1 MNSSAL
7 KYMEVF
13 VLLTSLLLV
22 ANMAMA
28 NTTPTA
34 DDRSQCERS
43 YRNLVLST
51 AEKTRLVDIC
61 AQERAISR
69 QVSTLESGIRTEENK
84 REDCYRVRRSWR
96 NLGLGRGATQAE
108 IDACLAANAAATA
121 EANRLRGELTALNTQ
136 LETARAQHRAATEGA
151 SSASSTRDQDAVRD
165 AFNQLKMSIYDET
178 LRASDAQTKLSNMAR
193 AIDNSVLSLYMR
205 DRMAGLLNSP
215 KMCQVVA
222 ACPNASTV
230 TGRDLNSVF
239 NGSMSTSANDA
250 IEGSAPPT
258 TPTQPADPAALT
270 PVGN

>member
-1 MNSSAL
+1 M
-7 KYMEVF
+7 
-13 VLLTSLLLV
+13 LLTSLLFV

-34 DDRSQCERS
+34 EDRSQCERS

-51 AEKTRLVDIC
+51 AEKNRLVDIC

-69 QVSTLESGIRTEENK
+69 QVSTLEASIRTEEDK
-84 REDCYRVRRSWR
+84 RQDCYRVRRSWR

-108 IDACLAANAAATA
+108 IDACLAANATATA
-121 EANRLRGELTALNTQ
+121 EATRLRGELTALNTQ

-151 SSASSTRDQDAVRD
+151 TTASSGRDEDAVKD

-222 ACPNASTV
+222 ACPNPSTV

-239 NGSMSTSANDA
+239 NGSMGTSASDA
-250 IEGSAPPT
+250 MDGGAPPAAPPAPGGDALIPVNPGGGT
-258 TPTQPADPAALT
+258 TQ
-270 PVGN
+270 